1 MESQR
6 AAQALAQASASLT
19 TSYDAVGALA
29 ALLENCRHGLDVD
42 AGGILVETGGQ
53 LELLASSSHEMAEL
67 EAYQLQVDE
76 GPCVDAFQKG
86 TAVQEHTIESLTE
99 RWPQFAA
106 TMVAAGFESV
116 HATPL
121 QIQGRTFGAM
131 GIFRRDPLAFTPD
144 EDVVA
149 RGFAHIAS
157 MLVLQLGEVPP
168 EQLYRRLQNA
178 LDARVLLEQ
187 AKGVLAGAHDLS
199 MAEAYD
205 LLVQSARDRHQP
217 LTAWAVQV
225 IASAQTPREQQAR
238 QE

>member
-1 MESQR
+1 MEAKR
-6 AAQALAQASASLT
+6 AAEALARASSSLT

-29 ALLENCRHGLDVD
+29 ALLENCRQGLDVD
-42 AGGILVETGGQ
+42 AGGILVEASGQ
-53 LELLASSSHEMAEL
+53 LELLASSSHAMADL

-76 GPCVDAFQKG
+76 GPCVDAFEKG
-86 TAVQEHTIESLTE
+86 VSLQVHSTE
-99 RWPQFAA
+99 ALTSTWPRFAD
-106 TMVAAGFESV
+106 TMIAAGFESV
-116 HATPL
+116 HASPL

-131 GIFRRDPLAFTPD
+131 GLFRREPSEFTPE

-149 RGFAHIAS
+149 RGFAHIAA
-157 MLVLQLGEVPP
+157 MLVLQLGEVAP

-199 MAEAYD
+199 MADAYD

-217 LTAWAVQV
+217 LTAWAMQV
-225 IASAQTPREQQAR
+225 IAGAQTPKEQRSR

>member
-1 MESQR
+1 MEPKR
-6 AAQALAQASASLT
+6 AAQALAQASSSLT

-29 ALLENCRHGLDVD
+29 ALLENCRDGLDVD
-42 AGGILVETGGQ
+42 AGGILVETGGH
-53 LELLASSSHEMAEL
+53 LELLASSSHEMADL
-67 EAYQLQVDE
+67 ETYQLQVDE
-76 GPCVDAFQKG
+76 GPCVDAFQSG
-86 TAVQEHTIESLTE
+86 ASVQADVSEPLTE
-99 RWPQFAA
+99 RWPRFAE

-116 HATPL
+116 HASPL
-121 QIQGRTFGAM
+121 QIQGRTFGSM
-131 GIFRRDPLAFTPD
+131 GLFRRVPAAFTPD

-149 RGFAHIAS
+149 RGFADIAA

-187 AKGVLAGAHDLS
+187 AKGVLSGAHDLS
-199 MAEAYD
+199 MADAYD

-225 IASAQTPREQQAR
+225 IASAQTPREEQAR
-238 QE
+238 GE

>member
-1 MESQR
+1 MEANR
-6 AAQALAQASASLT
+6 AAQALAEASSSLT
-19 TSYDAVGALA
+19 TSYDAVGAVA
-29 ALLENCRHGLDVD
+29 ALLENCRAGLEID
-42 AGGILVETGGQ
+42 AGGILVESSGR
-53 LELLASSSHEMAEL
+53 LELLASSSHEVAEL
-67 EAYQLQVDE
+67 ETYQLHVDE
-76 GPCVDAFQKG
+76 GPCVEAFQTG
-86 TAVQEHTIESLTE
+86 TAVQAHGRDTLRA
-99 RWPQFAA
+99 RWPRFAE

-116 HATPL
+116 HASPL

-131 GIFRRDPLAFTPD
+131 GLFRRTPVVFTPA

-149 RGFAHIAS
+149 RGFADIAS
-157 MLVLQLGEVPP
+157 ILVLQLGEVPP

-199 MAEAYD
+199 MADAYD

-225 IASAQTPREQQAR
+225 IASAQTPRG
-238 QE
+238 